1 MAPKALFGRRLFEVI
16 ARDRGAVGVWFGCCD
31 GVTGRGD
38 QRCDIL
44 GVAQEVRQHGT
55 IAAG

>member
-31 GVTGRGD
+31 GVPGRGD
-38 QRCDIL
+38 
-44 GVAQEVRQHGT
+44 
-55 IAAG
+55 